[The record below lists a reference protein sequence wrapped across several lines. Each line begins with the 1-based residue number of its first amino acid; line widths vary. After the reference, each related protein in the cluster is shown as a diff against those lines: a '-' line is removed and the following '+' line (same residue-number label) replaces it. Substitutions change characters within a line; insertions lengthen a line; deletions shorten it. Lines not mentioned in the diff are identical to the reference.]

1 MGQILHIT
9 EIGSIIVFSLKPC
22 LSEHKHDAHYTR
34 KCDRPAQSSLLL
46 FRRNTVSLF
55 CIRGPITLFVSGD
68 PLWRCVRVC
77 VCGGGGAF
85 NTIIDI
91 KITALRGVIVGV
103 GVGEG
108 AFNTMASLA

>member
-1 MGQILHIT
+1 M
-9 EIGSIIVFSLKPC
+9 
-22 LSEHKHDAHYTR
+22 
-34 KCDRPAQSSLLL
+34 
-46 FRRNTVSLF
+46 
-55 CIRGPITLFVSGD
+55 
-68 PLWRCVRVC
+68 
-77 VCGGGGAF
+77 CGVGAF